1 MVTAVLDQ
9 GRPFLQGDDLGLSGE
24 VKNIC
29 RQAAPKRENGATKHA
44 PLFFPVFH
52 FSYIRVHKEIEL

>member
-9 GRPFLQGDDLGLSGE
+9 GRPFLQGDDLGLSGQ
-24 VKNIC
+24 VKNIFC

-44 PLFFPVFH
+44 LSSFPS
-52 FSYIRVHKEIEL
+52 FSFLLYKSA